1 MEAGGKLFGVNQ
13 LLTEDSLNRKK
24 KKKESLECFQYPGNF
39 TAFVMEVLLDCFKS
53 VMALMSFPRERCSP
67 FPV

>member
-24 KKKESLECFQYPGNF
+24 KKK
-39 TAFVMEVLLDCFKS
+39 VLNVFSIL
-53 VMALMSFPRERCSP
+53 VTLQHL
-67 FPV
+67 